1 MIKTIVKWILYI
13 KAAGYVM
20 EAAGFKQSG
29 QSKEIDVLAR
39 TIYGEA
45 RGEGMQGM
53 QAVANV
59 VMNRAKNPGWWGN
72 DVISVCKKPYQFSCW
87 NLNDPNYYKIN
98 TVTKESDP
106 VFEDAL
112 YIAQKAVSGQLTDL
126 TDGATH
132 YHAANI
138 EIPNWAWEM
147 SLKGIIGS
155 HVFYA

>member
-20 EAAGFKQSG
+20 EAAGLKQSG

-59 VMNRAKNPGWWGN
+59 VMNRAKIPAGGA
-72 DVISVCKKPYQFSCW
+72 VTLSAFAKALSVFLLELERSELLQNQHGDKRK
-87 NLNDPNYYKIN
+87 
-98 TVTKESDP
+98 
-106 VFEDAL
+106 
-112 YIAQKAVSGQLTDL
+112 
-126 TDGATH
+126 
-132 YHAANI
+132 
-138 EIPNWAWEM
+138 
-147 SLKGIIGS
+147 
-155 HVFYA
+155 